1 MTRHAMTRHEWR
13 RVPRDVWSGLALG
26 LPLAAGWDAD
36 QDDDEPMGGLHVLA
50 GALEADD
57 EP

>member
-1 MTRHAMTRHEWR
+1 MTRQEWQR
-13 RVPRDVWSGLALG
+13 IPRDVWSGLVLG

-36 QDDDEPMGGLHVLA
+36 ENDDDEPIGGGLHVLA

-57 EP
+57 ER